1 MQVYD
6 NIFYMAS
13 KSNHVTEKK
22 FRKAFKVRPDVSS
35 QVGYNAHVEM
45 TIKSKDGDEVGSRE

>member
-1 MQVYD
+1 
-6 NIFYMAS
+6 MAS